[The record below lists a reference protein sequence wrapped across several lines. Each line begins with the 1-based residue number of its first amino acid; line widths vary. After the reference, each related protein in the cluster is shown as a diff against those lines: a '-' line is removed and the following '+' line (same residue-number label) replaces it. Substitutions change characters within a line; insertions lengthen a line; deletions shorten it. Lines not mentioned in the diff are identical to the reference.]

1 MVTVANTKM
10 MVRPTSR
17 ISSAISFG
25 VFCLSAP
32 STSLIMRSRKVEPS
46 AAVMRTLIQ
55 SDSTCVPPVTAERSP
70 PDSRMTG
77 ADSPVIAASLTEAM
91 PSITSPSDGMVSPAS
106 TSTTSPT
113 LRLVLGT
120 NLWLPRP
127 SGPVSSLAWVSVR
140 WRRNAAAC
148 ALPRPSAIASAKLA
162 NSSVNHSHSTIWNS
176 KPMFSPPLTRSRIN
190 ITVVSAVTTSSTNI
204 TGFFIRLR
212 GSSLTKADPIAGT
225 TILGS
230 NSAETGICLR
240 SWEVSI
246 DVAPRL
252 VRREQGAGS
261 HREMFDNGAQGER
274 GEEGQPTDDHDHADH
289 EADEEPAGRRER
301 ACRRRHR
308 LLFRERA
315 RDCHG
320 RDDHPEAADQ
330 HRDGAGEVVEHDIS
344 GEPRK
349 GRAVVAGLRGVGV
362 EHLGEAVRSRIGHRR
377 DGGRNHHGNR
387 GPTEIHQRQDQ
398 NGEHR
403 HLHLFGLDL
412 LTDVFGRAADHQAGD
427 EDRDDDEQQHAVHA
441 GADPADDNLAEL
453 HVDQRDHAAE
463 RGEGIVHG
471 IDGAAGGGGGDDR
484 EQRRRHDAEAD
495 LRAFQRGRLDVG
507 AERLRHAL
515 PDQEQRIDDADRDE
529 DVERATGDIDPEIA
543 DGAHGRA
550 RKAAD

>member
-1 MVTVANTKM
+1 MVAVANTKM
-10 MVRPTSR
+10 MVRPTRR

-25 VFCLSAP
+25 VFCRSAP

-77 ADSPVIAASLTEAM
+77 ADSPVIAASLTEAL
-91 PSITSPSDGMVSPAS
+91 PS

-113 LRLVLGT
+113 LRLVLRT

-289 EADEEPAGRRER
+289 EADEEAAGRRER

-315 RDCHG
+315 RDRHG

-330 HRDGAGEVVEHDIS
+330 H
-344 GEPRK
+344 
-349 GRAVVAGLRGVGV
+349 
-362 EHLGEAVRSRIGHRR
+362 
-377 DGGRNHHGNR
+377 
-387 GPTEIHQRQDQ
+387 
-398 NGEHR
+398 
-403 HLHLFGLDL
+403 
-412 LTDVFGRAADHQAGD
+412 
-427 EDRDDDEQQHAVHA
+427 
-441 GADPADDNLAEL
+441 
-453 HVDQRDHAAE
+453 
-463 RGEGIVHG
+463 
-471 IDGAAGGGGGDDR
+471 
-484 EQRRRHDAEAD
+484 
-495 LRAFQRGRLDVG
+495 
-507 AERLRHAL
+507 
-515 PDQEQRIDDADRDE
+515 
-529 DVERATGDIDPEIA
+529 
-543 DGAHGRA
+543 
-550 RKAAD
+550 